1 MFISSCATQPGPFL
15 LSIWEL
21 SIIYM
26 NLGVIDSCCTSTYLA
41 GYMLVWKTHDESRL
55 YVEVGMYQI
64 TGILVFLPRNLS
76 RRSCNKNFTLK
87 VKFLFTIQIN
97 VIRKKWSPT
106 YRGVLTDLISI
117 LFCFSSWFS
126 RKPSRKQKAIIKNL
140 LLSHI
145 VNIRRQLTGRGTF
158 TCANIYLIM
167 QDIIQHEGFIPH
179 NAYSNLCWGV
189 LPFGSLLRLKGRFI
203 NINKCYLS
211 NILFFHLQ
219 YLTSTELQMCFWYE
233 YTLED
238 CV

>member
-1 MFISSCATQPGPFL
+1 MFISPFCATQPSPFL

-55 YVEVGMYQI
+55 YVEVGVYQI

-87 VKFLFTIQIN
+87 VKFLFTIQIK
-97 VIRKKWSPT
+97 VILKKWSPT

-145 VNIRRQLTGRGTF
+145 VNIRLQLTCGFGGILSVLTTGWKR
-158 TCANIYLIM
+158 NIYLCKYLFNYARYHSAWRI
-167 QDIIQHEGFIPH
+167 
-179 NAYSNLCWGV
+179 YSTSCAEV
-189 LPFGSLLRLKGRFI
+189 CSLLVVSIKRQI
-203 NINKCYLS
+203 
-211 NILFFHLQ
+211 H
-219 YLTSTELQMCFWYE
+219 
-233 YTLED
+233 
-238 CV
+238 